1 MKVYTK
7 TGDKGF
13 SAFADGT
20 RISKGHLRLES
31 YGLLDELIATIGVL
45 SSHALLNSKTKHML
59 EPLSRVQDWLF
70 AMSSEVANPKFD
82 HNKNARLL
90 IHLEHTKTLEQEIDQ
105 WGEDLPTLRNFLI
118 PGHHILSAQAHFVRT
133 FCRRAERSLVRLS
146 GEEEVREELLIF
158 VNRLSDWFFVL
169 ARYFDYLTGTEEKIW
184 SAESLK

>member
-59 EPLSRVQDWLF
+59 EPLSRVQDWL
-70 AMSSEVANPKFD
+70 
-82 HNKNARLL
+82 LL
-90 IHLEHTKTLEQEIDQ
+90 
-105 WGEDLPTLRNFLI
+105 
-118 PGHHILSAQAHFVRT
+118 
-133 FCRRAERSLVRLS
+133 
-146 GEEEVREELLIF
+146 
-158 VNRLSDWFFVL
+158 
-169 ARYFDYLTGTEEKIW
+169 
-184 SAESLK
+184 